1 MKVDLLV
8 IGAGRAGTTTICEH
22 LKLHKNI
29 NFSKIKEV
37 HYFSINDLYEKGDK
51 YYKTFFEINNNKQT
65 LTASADTYLLVDK
78 SAPQKIC
85 DYNPKMKFIIML
97 REPIA
102 RAYSGYRYAINNGY
116 LNNNISF
123 LQSIDNEKN
132 ILNKNNLIEINNLC
146 NVYQSHYYQHI
157 KYWELFFKKENF
169 LLLQT
174 NELKNIEKTLDKI
187 STYLSI
193 EKFENTDLIKANE
206 SKIVKNKQ
214 FEQFLLNRNLFFRKI
229 LRNII
234 PKKIKQNILKSG
246 FVDKLHKLNKKNSDN
261 SKISLEE
268 FETAKKYFEN
278 DLKKLKQEYNID
290 FYEN

>member
-123 LQSIDNEKN
+123 LQSIDNEKK

-174 NELKNIEKTLDKI
+174 NELKNIEKTLEKI
-187 STYLSI
+187 STFLSI
-193 EKFENTDLIKANE
+193 EKFENTAIIKANE

-278 DLKKLKQEYNID
+278 DLKNLKQKYNID